1 MAEYTDVTKMINFVA
16 FDGTYAAT
24 AGRLINFPTGS
35 SILQSGHQ
43 EWLKN
48 EVVPAILARPNAW
61 IDLFGYASKVGN
73 AQANLKLSKDR
84 ATAVKYFLGEQLAMR
99 GISIEGKVNIDHGF
113 GEDAPDYIAGESD
126 NSPNWR
132 AADVIVFGTKP
143 KIVRKPKIKPQS
155 SIYEIRVV
163 GGGSASIIVQT
174 DNYFFQIVDI
184 LRRRTMFFYFTGIG
198 AGISI
203 PKIPG
208 PGSATKAG
216 HPTRF
221 STARPAEL
229 YQFNSEATLT
239 QAAGATFGSSS
250 VGGTMY
256 LTIDKIIDSS
266 GLISTIPKRIPVA
279 GGWGIQMPGL
289 GSTTKG
295 VLAKMSDEFPF
306 TGY

>member
-1 MAEYTDVTKMINFVA
+1 MAKYKDVTEMEKFVA
-16 FDGTYAAT
+16 FDGTHAAT

-35 SILQSGHQ
+35 STLQPGHQ

-48 EVVPAILARPNAW
+48 EVVPAILARPNSW

-73 AQANLKLSKDR
+73 TQANLKLSKER

-143 KIVRKPKIKPQS
+143 IVVRKPKIKPQS

-163 GGGSASIIVQT
+163 GGGSAAVVVQT
-174 DNYFFQIVDI
+174 DNYFFQIVDV
-184 LRRRTMFFYFTGIG
+184 LRRRTMFFLFTGVG

-216 HPTRF
+216 QPTRF
-221 STARPAEL
+221 TTTKPAEL

-239 QAAGATFGSSS
+239 QEAGATLGSSS
-250 VGGTMY
+250 VGGKMY
-256 LTIDKIIDSS
+256 LTIDKIIDSN
-266 GLISTIPKRIPVA
+266 GLISTNPKRIPIS

-289 GSTTKG
+289 GSLTKG
-295 VLAKMSDEFPF
+295 VLAKMSEEFPF

>member
-1 MAEYTDVTKMINFVA
+1 MSNYQDVTIMPNFVA
-16 FDGTYAAT
+16 FDGTPAAA

-35 SILQSGHQ
+35 AVLQQGHQ
-43 EWLKN
+43 DWLR
-48 EVVPAILARPNAW
+48 EQVVKEIIARPNSW

-73 AQANLKLSKDR
+73 AQANLALSKAR
-84 ATAVKYFLGEQLAMR
+84 ATSVKHFLGEQLAMR

-113 GEDAPDYIAGESD
+113 GEDAPDYVAGESD

-143 KIVRKPKIKPQS
+143 KVVRKPKIKQQS

-163 GGGSASIIVQT
+163 GGGSASIGVQT
-174 DNYFFQIVDI
+174 DHYFFQIVDI
-184 LRRRTMFFYFTGIG
+184 LRMRTMFFLFTGLG
-198 AGISI
+198 AGFSV

-216 HPTRF
+216 QPTRF
-221 STARPAEL
+221 STTRPAEL
-229 YQFNSEATLT
+229 YQFNSEAKLT
-239 QAAGATFGSSS
+239 QAAGATFGAKS

-256 LTIDKIIDSS
+256 LSIDRIADAKGI
-266 GLISTIPKRIPVA
+266 ISTLPGRIPIS

-295 VLAKMSDEFPF
+295 VLAKVSEEFPF
-306 TGY
+306 NGY